1 MTARKMP
8 TLAIAAR
15 SMFPVRPS
23 DISVAIRP
31 IWFGPRIVITA
42 LSAARISARMMTP
55 MPERI

>member
-1 MTARKMP
+1 MP

-42 LSAARISARMMTP
+42 LSAARISARLMTL
-55 MPERI
+55 MLERI